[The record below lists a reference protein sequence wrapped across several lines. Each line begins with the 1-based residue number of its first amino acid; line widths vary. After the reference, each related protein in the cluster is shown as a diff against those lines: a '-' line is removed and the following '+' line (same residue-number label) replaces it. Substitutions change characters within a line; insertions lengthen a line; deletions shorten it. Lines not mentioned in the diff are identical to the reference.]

1 MTFSRPT
8 STLLAVLLI
17 FAIATATF
25 ANEWSVVKRYD
36 FDTQPCAGYLAEI
49 EGDNLLVRINGTRF
63 LFYVPDSPGGAY
75 GAEPVE
81 FLEVPSIKQQNRR
94 ITPCQRLSDPSVY
107 TEDFA
112 GCSCNLIKVS
122 EVANGVNKTGWEI
135 RIDSCPAPQQD
146 LLFQAY
152 ATVTNVTSSQTY
164 YNTME
169 YSSVSNFSYT
179 SPYVVS
185 FTVQPLVG
193 AVSQFRSS
201 DFSNQGQFHLLFSRI
216 YHLNFK

>member
-1 MTFSRPT
+1 MKLSQPT
-8 STLLAVLLI
+8 TTLLAVLVIL
-17 FAIATATF
+17 ATTTATF
-25 ANEWSVVKRYD
+25 ANEWSAVKRYD

-49 EGDNLLVRINGTRF
+49 EGENLLVRINGTRF
-63 LFYVPDSPGGAY
+63 LFYVPDTPGGAY

-81 FLEVPSIKQQNRR
+81 YLEVPSIKQQNRR
-94 ITPCQRLSDPSVY
+94 ITPCQRLSDPAVY

-112 GCSCNLIKVS
+112 GCNCNLIKVE

-135 RIDSCPAPQQD
+135 RIDSCPAPQKD

-164 YNTME
+164 YNTMQ

-179 SPYVVS
+179 SPYVDQS
-185 FTVQPLVG
+185 HLQPLFL
-193 AVSQFRSS
+193 SPR
-201 DFSNQGQFHLLFSRI
+201 
-216 YHLNFK
+216 NFAIETTYPI